1 MNAALPSTCPLDRNG
16 ARGMTVLVCGANGFI
31 GRALCAQLEAGGH
44 RVLRGVRHAA
54 GPHDVAIDFAHDV
67 DPHAWLARLKGVD
80 VVINAV
86 GMLADRRGATLDAVH
101 RAAPSA
107 LFTACCRAGVR
118 RVIQI
123 SALGVERGDT
133 RYFASKQAADRF
145 LQTLPIDFR
154 IVRPALVYGAAGA
167 SARFFRM
174 LASLPVHVLPA
185 GGHQRLRPVHVDD
198 LAEVVA
204 RLVMQ
209 PSDSPSVRARRVIDV
224 VGRDEVEYREMLA
237 AYRAALGF
245 PPAAR
250 VTLPGRLVGAAAAL
264 LGVWPGAML
273 TRDTWTMLRGG
284 NTGDPAATAAVLGR
298 PPRGIGSFIG
308 AEAAALRRDAL
319 AMWRRPL
326 LLGALAIV
334 WIWTAIASAF
344 IHPLHA
350 SLALLAPAHLTGLPA
365 LIALYA
371 ASAVDFA
378 FGIATVVAPS
388 RRLWAAQAA
397 LIVAYSAVI
406 AVTMPGLLAE
416 PFGPVLKNVPI
427 LAILLILYSEE
438 EHA

>member
-1 MNAALPSTCPLDRNG
+1 MNAVLPSTSPPDRTG

-31 GRALCAQLEAGGH
+31 GQALCARLEAGGH
-44 RVLRGVRHAA
+44 RVLRGVRRAA
-54 GPHDVAIDFAHDV
+54 GPHDVAIDFAQDV
-67 DPHAWLARLKGVD
+67 DPQAWLARLKGVD

-101 RAAPSA
+101 RAAPCA
-107 LFTACCRAGVR
+107 LFTACCLAGVR

-133 RYFASKQAADRF
+133 RYFASKRVADRF

-174 LASLPVHVLPA
+174 LASLPVHMLPA

-204 RLVMQ
+204 RLVVQ
-209 PSDSPSVRARRVIDV
+209 PGDSRAAESRVIDV
-224 VGRDEVEYREMLA
+224 VGSDEVEYREMLA
-237 AYRAALGF
+237 GYRAALGF

-250 VTLPGRLVGAAAAL
+250 VTLPGPLVGAAAAL
-264 LGVWPGAML
+264 LGTLPGAML
-273 TRDTWTMLRGG
+273 TRDTWAMLRGG
-284 NTGDPAATAAVLGR
+284 NTGDPTAVTAVLGR
-298 PPRGIGSFIG
+298 PPRGLGSFIG
-308 AEAAALRRDAL
+308 AEAGALRRDAL
-319 AMWRRPL
+319 AMWRRPVL
-326 LLGALAIV
+326 VGALAIV

-371 ASAVDFA
+371 ASALDFA

>member
-1 MNAALPSTCPLDRNG
+1 MDTVLPSTRPHGRTR
-16 ARGMTVLVCGANGFI
+16 AHSMTVLVCGANGFI

-44 RVLRGVRHAA
+44 RVLRGVRHAT
-54 GPHDVAIDFAHDV
+54 GLCDVEIDFAQDI
-67 DPHAWLARLKGVD
+67 DPDAWLARLEGVD

-86 GMLADRRGATLDAVH
+86 GILADQRGATLDAVH
-101 RAAPSA
+101 RAAPCA

-123 SALGVERGDT
+123 SALGVERGNT
-133 RYFASKQAADRF
+133 RYFASKCAADRF
-145 LQTLPIDFR
+145 LKTLPIDFR
-154 IVRPALVYGAAGA
+154 IVRPALVYGTDGA

-174 LASLPVHVLPA
+174 LASLPVQVLPA

-204 RLVMQ
+204 RCVDA
-209 PSDSPSVRARRVIDV
+209 PAVGRAVIDV
-224 VGRDEVEYREMLA
+224 VGADEVEYREMLA
-237 AYRAALGF
+237 RYRAALGF

-250 VTLPGRLVGAAAAL
+250 IGLPGPLAGMAAAL
-264 LGVWPGAML
+264 LGTLPGAIF

-284 NTGDPAATAAVLGR
+284 NTGDPAAATAMLGR
-298 PPRGIGSFIG
+298 PPRGIDGFIG

-326 LLGALAIV
+326 LRGALAIV

-371 ASAVDFA
+371 ASALDFS

-388 RRLWAAQAA
+388 RRLWGAQAA

-427 LAILLILYSEE
+427 LAILLILFSEE
-438 EHA
+438 EQA

>member
-1 MNAALPSTCPLDRNG
+1 MDTVLPSTCPRGGTG
-16 ARGMTVLVCGANGFI
+16 ARSMTVLVCGANGFI

-54 GPHDVAIDFAHDV
+54 GPYDVAIDFAKDI
-67 DPHAWLARLKGVD
+67 DPDAWLARLAGVD

-86 GMLADRRGATLDAVH
+86 GILADRRGATLDAVH
-101 RAAPSA
+101 RATPCA

-133 RYFASKQAADRF
+133 RYFASKVAADRF

-154 IVRPALVYGAAGA
+154 IVRPALVYGTDGA

-174 LASLPVHVLPA
+174 LASLPVQVLPA

-198 LAEVVA
+198 LAELVA
-204 RLVMQ
+204 RCVDA
-209 PSDSPSVRARRVIDV
+209 PAAGNPVIDV
-224 VGRDEVEYREMLA
+224 VGNDEVEYREMLA
-237 AYRAALGF
+237 RYRAALGF

-250 VTLPGRLVGAAAAL
+250 VTLPGPLAGAAATL
-264 LGVWPGAML
+264 FGRLPGAMF

-284 NTGDPAATAAVLGR
+284 NTGDPAAATALLGR
-298 PPRGIGSFIG
+298 PPRGIDGFIG
-308 AEAAALRRDAL
+308 AQAAALRRDAL

-326 LLGALAIV
+326 LRGALAIV

-371 ASAVDFA
+371 ASALDFG

-388 RRLWAAQAA
+388 RRLWVAQAA

-406 AVTMPGLLAE
+406 AVTMPRLLAE

-427 LAILLILYSEE
+427 LAILLILFSEE

>member
-1 MNAALPSTCPLDRNG
+1 MNAVLPSTCPQGRTG
-16 ARGMTVLVCGANGFI
+16 GRRMTVLVCGANGFI

-44 RVLRGVRHAA
+44 RVLRGVRHAT
-54 GPHDVAIDFAHDV
+54 GPCDVAIDFAADI
-67 DPHAWLARLKGVD
+67 DPDAWLARLKGVD

-86 GMLADRRGATLDAVH
+86 GILADRRGATLDAVH
-101 RAAPSA
+101 RAAPCA

-123 SALGVERGDT
+123 SALGVERGGT
-133 RYFASKQAADRF
+133 RYFASKLAADRF

-154 IVRPALVYGAAGA
+154 IVRPALVYGTDGA

-174 LASLPVHVLPA
+174 LASLPVQVLPA
-185 GGHQRLRPVHVDD
+185 GGRQRLRPVHVDD

-204 RLVMQ
+204 RLVVQ
-209 PSDSPSVRARRVIDV
+209 PGDASAAGRAVIDV
-224 VGRDEVEYREMLA
+224 VGNDEVEYREMLA
-237 AYRAALGF
+237 RYRAALGF

-250 VTLPGRLVGAAAAL
+250 VTLPGPLAGAAAAL
-264 LGVWPGAML
+264 LGTLPGAMF

-284 NTGDPAATAAVLGR
+284 NTGDPAAVTTMLGR
-298 PPRGIGSFIG
+298 PPRGIDGFIG
-308 AEAAALRRDAL
+308 TEAAALCRDAL

-326 LLGALAIV
+326 LRGALAIV

-344 IHPLHA
+344 IHPLPA

-371 ASAVDFA
+371 ASALDFA
-378 FGIATVVAPS
+378 FGIATVAAPS

-406 AVTMPGLLAE
+406 ALTMPALLAE

-427 LAILLILYSEE
+427 LAILLILFSEE
-438 EHA
+438 EQA

>member
-1 MNAALPSTCPLDRNG
+1 MNAVLPSTSPPDRTG

-31 GRALCAQLEAGGH
+31 GQALCARLEAGGH
-44 RVLRGVRHAA
+44 RVLRGVRRAA
-54 GPHDVAIDFAHDV
+54 GPHDVAIDFAQDV
-67 DPHAWLARLKGVD
+67 DPQAWLARLKGVD

-101 RAAPSA
+101 RAAPCA
-107 LFTACCRAGVR
+107 LFTACCLAGVR

-133 RYFASKQAADRF
+133 RYFASKRVADRF

-174 LASLPVHVLPA
+174 LASLPVHMLPA

-204 RLVMQ
+204 RLVVQ
-209 PSDSPSVRARRVIDV
+209 PGDSRAADSRVIDV
-224 VGRDEVEYREMLA
+224 VGSDEVEYREMLA
-237 AYRAALGF
+237 GYRAALGF

-250 VTLPGRLVGAAAAL
+250 VTLPGPLVGAAAAL
-264 LGVWPGAML
+264 LGTLPGAML
-273 TRDTWTMLRGG
+273 TRDTWAMLRGG
-284 NTGDPAATAAVLGR
+284 NTGDPTAVTAVLGR
-298 PPRGIGSFIG
+298 PPRGLGSFIG
-308 AEAAALRRDAL
+308 AEAGALRRDAL
-319 AMWRRPL
+319 AMWRRPVL
-326 LLGALAIV
+326 VGALAIV

-371 ASAVDFA
+371 ASALDFA

>member
-1 MNAALPSTCPLDRNG
+1 MNAVLPSTCQHDRTG
-16 ARGMTVLVCGANGFI
+16 ARSMTVLVCGANGFI
-31 GRALCAQLEAGGH
+31 GRALCVQLGAGGH
-44 RVLRGVRHAA
+44 RVLRGVRHAH
-54 GPHDVAIDFAHDV
+54 GPRDIAIDFARDV
-67 DPHAWLARLKGVD
+67 DPQAWLARLNGVD

-86 GMLADRRGATLDAVH
+86 GLLADRRGATLDAVH
-101 RAAPSA
+101 RAAPCA

-133 RYFASKQAADRF
+133 RYFASKHAADRF

-154 IVRPALVYGAAGA
+154 IVRPALVYGTDGT

-174 LASLPVHVLPA
+174 LASLPVQVLPA
-185 GGHQRLRPVHVDD
+185 GGRQRLRPVHVDD

-204 RLVMQ
+204 RLVVQ
-209 PSDSPSVRARRVIDV
+209 PGDARPAGGPVIDV

-237 AYRAALGF
+237 GYRAALGF
-245 PPAAR
+245 PPAVR
-250 VTLPGRLVGAAAAL
+250 VSLPGPLAGAAAVL
-264 LGVWPGAML
+264 SGMLPGAMF
-273 TRDTWTMLRGG
+273 TRDTWTMLRGE

-298 PPRGIGSFIG
+298 PPRGIDSFIG
-308 AEAAALRRDAL
+308 AQAAALRRDAL

-326 LLGALAIV
+326 LRGALAIV

-371 ASAVDFA
+371 ASALDFS
-378 FGIATVVAPS
+378 FGIATVAAPS

-427 LAILLILYSEE
+427 LAILLILFSEE
-438 EHA
+438 EQA

>member
-1 MNAALPSTCPLDRNG
+1 MKMDTVLPSTRPHGRTR
-16 ARGMTVLVCGANGFI
+16 AHSMTVLVCGANGFI

-44 RVLRGVRHAA
+44 RVLRGVRHAT
-54 GPHDVAIDFAHDV
+54 GLCDVEIDFAQDI
-67 DPHAWLARLKGVD
+67 DPDAWLARLEGVD

-86 GMLADRRGATLDAVH
+86 GILADQRGATLDAVH
-101 RAAPSA
+101 RAAPCA

-123 SALGVERGDT
+123 SALGVERGNT
-133 RYFASKQAADRF
+133 RYFASKCAADRF
-145 LQTLPIDFR
+145 LKTLPIDFR
-154 IVRPALVYGAAGA
+154 IVRPALVYGTDGA

-174 LASLPVHVLPA
+174 LASLPVQVLPA

-204 RLVMQ
+204 RCVDA
-209 PSDSPSVRARRVIDV
+209 PAVGRAVIDV
-224 VGRDEVEYREMLA
+224 VGADEVEYREMLA
-237 AYRAALGF
+237 RYRAALGF

-250 VTLPGRLVGAAAAL
+250 IGLPGPLAGMAAAL
-264 LGVWPGAML
+264 LGTLPGAIF

-284 NTGDPAATAAVLGR
+284 NTGDPAAATAMLGR
-298 PPRGIGSFIG
+298 PPRGIDGFIG

-326 LLGALAIV
+326 LRGALASE
-334 WIWTAIASAF
+334 WLGTAIASAF
-344 IHPLHA
+344 SPPLHA

-371 ASAVDFA
+371 ASALDFS

-388 RRLWAAQAA
+388 RRLWGAQAA

-427 LAILLILYSEE
+427 LAILLILFSEE
-438 EHA
+438 EQA

>member
-1 MNAALPSTCPLDRNG
+1 MDTVLPSTRPHGRTR
-16 ARGMTVLVCGANGFI
+16 AHSMTVLVCGANGFI

-44 RVLRGVRHAA
+44 RVLRGVRHAT
-54 GPHDVAIDFAHDV
+54 GLCDVEIDFAQDI
-67 DPHAWLARLKGVD
+67 DPDAWLARLEGVD

-86 GMLADRRGATLDAVH
+86 GILADQRGATLDAVH
-101 RAAPSA
+101 RAAPCA

-133 RYFASKQAADRF
+133 RYFASKCAADRF

-154 IVRPALVYGAAGA
+154 IVRPALVYGTDGA

-174 LASLPVHVLPA
+174 LASLPVQVLPA

-204 RLVMQ
+204 RCVDA
-209 PSDSPSVRARRVIDV
+209 PAAGHAVIDV
-224 VGRDEVEYREMLA
+224 VGADEVEYREMLA
-237 AYRAALGF
+237 RYRAALGF

-250 VTLPGRLVGAAAAL
+250 IGLPGPLAGMAAVLLGTLPGAIF
-264 LGVWPGAML
+264 

-284 NTGDPAATAAVLGR
+284 NTGDPAAATAMLGR
-298 PPRGIGSFIG
+298 PPRGIDGFIG

-326 LLGALAIV
+326 LRGALAIV

-344 IHPLHA
+344 IHPLQA

-371 ASAVDFA
+371 ASALDFA

-388 RRLWAAQAA
+388 RRLWGAQAA

-427 LAILLILYSEE
+427 LAILLILFSEE
-438 EHA
+438 EQA

>member
-1 MNAALPSTCPLDRNG
+1 MNI
-16 ARGMTVLVCGANGFI
+16 LVCGANGFI
-31 GRALCAQLEAGGH
+31 GRALGARLEAGGH
-44 RVLRGVRHAA
+44 RVLRGVRHAV
-54 GPHDVAIDFAHDV
+54 GPHDVAIDFAKDV
-67 DPHAWLARLKGVD
+67 DADAWLARLDGVD

-86 GMLADRRGATLDAVH
+86 GILADRRDETFDTVH
-101 RAAPSA
+101 RAAPCA
-107 LFTACCRAGVR
+107 LFTACCRARVR

-133 RYFASKQAADRF
+133 PYFASKYAADTF
-145 LQTLPIDFR
+145 LQTLPLDYR
-154 IVRPALVYGAAGA
+154 IVRPALVYGTAGT

-198 LAEVVA
+198 LAELVA
-204 RLVMQ
+204 RLVDA
-209 PSDSPSVRARRVIDV
+209 PAAGGPVIDA
-224 VGRDEVEYREMLA
+224 VGGDEVEYREMLGV
-237 AYRAALGF
+237 YRAALGF

-250 VTLPGRLVGAAAAL
+250 VTLPGPLVGAAAAL
-264 LGVWPGAML
+264 LGTMPGAML

-284 NTGDPAATAAVLGR
+284 NTGDPAALAAVLGR
-298 PPRGIGSFIG
+298 PPRGLRDFIG
-308 AEAAALRRDAL
+308 ANASAAALRGDAL

-334 WIWTAIASAF
+334 WIWTAIVSAF
-344 IHPLHA
+344 IHPRHD
-350 SLALLAPAHLTGLPA
+350 SLAMLARVHLSGLPA
-365 LIALYA
+365 LIALYGA
-371 ASAVDFA
+371 CALDFA
-378 FGIATVVAPS
+378 FGVATLAAPS
-388 RRLWAAQAA
+388 RRLWAAQGA

-427 LAILLILYSEE
+427 LAILLILFSEE

>member
-1 MNAALPSTCPLDRNG
+1 MNI
-16 ARGMTVLVCGANGFI
+16 LVCGANGFI
-31 GRALCAQLEAGGH
+31 GRALGARLEAGGH
-44 RVLRGVRHAA
+44 RVLRGVRHAV
-54 GPHDVAIDFAHDV
+54 GPHDVAIDFATDT
-67 DPHAWLARLKGVD
+67 DPDAWLARLDGVD

-86 GMLADRRGATLDAVH
+86 GILADRRDATFDTVH
-101 RAAPSA
+101 RAAPCA

-133 RYFASKQAADRF
+133 PYFASKYAADTF
-145 LQTLPIDFR
+145 LQTLPLDYR
-154 IVRPALVYGAAGA
+154 IVRPALVYGTSGT

-174 LASLPVHVLPA
+174 LASLPVHALPA

-198 LAEVVA
+198 LADLVA
-204 RLVMQ
+204 RLVDA
-209 PSDSPSVRARRVIDV
+209 PAAGNPVIDA
-224 VGRDEVEYREMLA
+224 VGGDEVEYREMLSV
-237 AYRAALGF
+237 YRAALGF

-250 VTLPGRLVGAAAAL
+250 IALPGPLVGAAAAL
-264 LGVWPGAML
+264 LGTMPGAML

-284 NTGDPAATAAVLGR
+284 NTGDPAALAAVLGR
-298 PPRGIGSFIG
+298 PPRGLRRFIG
-308 AEAAALRRDAL
+308 ADTDAVALRRDAL

-334 WIWTAIASAF
+334 WIWTAIVSAF
-344 IHPLHA
+344 IHPRHD
-350 SLALLAPAHLTGLPA
+350 SLAMLARAHLTGLPA

-371 ASAVDFA
+371 ACALDFA
-378 FGIATVVAPS
+378 FGVATVAAPS
-388 RRLWAAQAA
+388 RRLWVAQGV

-427 LAILLILYSEE
+427 LAILLILFSEE
-438 EHA
+438 ERA